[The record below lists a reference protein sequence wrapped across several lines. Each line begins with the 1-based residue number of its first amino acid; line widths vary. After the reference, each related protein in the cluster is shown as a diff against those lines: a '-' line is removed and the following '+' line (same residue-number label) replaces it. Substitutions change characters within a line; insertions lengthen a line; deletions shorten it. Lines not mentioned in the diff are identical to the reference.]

1 MGNYNVIMEK
11 YIEQLQEMGKTI
23 IHDTDNIEELQ
34 VKLKARGY
42 ITVIENSDRDY
53 LKLVSIIV

>member
-1 MGNYNVIMEK
+1 MEK

-34 VKLKARGY
+34 TELKARGY

-53 LKLVSIIV
+53 LKLISIIV

>member
-1 MGNYNVIMEK
+1 MEK
-11 YIEQLQEMGKTI
+11 YIEQLEEMGKVV

-34 VKLKARGY
+34 TKLKARGY
-42 ITVIENSDRDY
+42 ITVIESSDRDY

>member
-1 MGNYNVIMEK
+1 MIDK
-11 YIEQLQEMGKTI
+11 TIEHLEEMGKVV

-42 ITVIENSDRDY
+42 ITVIESSDRVY